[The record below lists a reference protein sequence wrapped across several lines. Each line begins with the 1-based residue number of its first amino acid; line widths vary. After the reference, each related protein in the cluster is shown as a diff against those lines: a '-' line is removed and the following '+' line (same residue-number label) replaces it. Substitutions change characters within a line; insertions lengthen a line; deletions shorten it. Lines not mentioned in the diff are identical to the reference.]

1 MIPKDPPIAG
11 TVLRYSYLWRREA
24 EQGRDEGVKDR
35 PVALLLSRV
44 PEEGSCIVLPIT
56 HSAPDDPQ
64 NAVELPDAERA
75 RLGLDAERCWIVL
88 TELNVFTGPAPICG
102 RSRAGNLQQS
112 SMAPSRGRSSGRC
125 SIGFRRSSAPEAL
138 GRSTA
143 RREGA
148 LRLESRQSPAAP

>member
-1 MIPKDPPIAG
+1 MIPKDPPVAG

-35 PVALLLSRV
+35 PVALLLSRG

-88 TELNVFTGPAPICG
+88 TELNVFAWPGPDLRPIPG
-102 RSRAGNLQQS
+102 REPATIVYGTLSRTLFRKVLDRVQALVR
-112 SMAPSRGRSSGRC
+112 ARGVRPVDRT
-125 SIGFRRSSAPEAL
+125 P
-138 GRSTA
+138 
-143 RREGA
+143 
-148 LRLESRQSPAAP
+148 